1 MIALMTVILKLEMLQ
16 VNMLPH
22 LLASELPHVCFMV
35 DHLILYGRQNGISE
49 LLGLG
54 ATWKFSDSIG

>member
-16 VNMLPH
+16 VNRLPH
-22 LLASELPHVCFMV
+22 LLAELLHFCFIV
-35 DHLILYGRQNGISE
+35 GHLVSCLIQNVISE

-54 ATWKFSDSIG
+54 AT

>member
-16 VNMLPH
+16 VNMLPR
-22 LLASELPHVCFMV
+22 LLGSELSHFYFMV
-35 DHLILYGRQNGISE
+35 AHLICGRQNGISE

-54 ATWKFSDSIG
+54 AT

>member
-16 VNMLPH
+16 VNMLSH
-22 LLASELPHVCFMV
+22 LLGSELSHFCFMV
-35 DHLILYGRQNGISE
+35 AHLVSCGRQNAISE

-54 ATWKFSDSIG
+54 AT